1 MLRPHDSRR
10 NHRSLSDEYPG
21 NRQQKGNI
29 DMTTGWI
36 LMTVFL
42 DTGISAIVAGVAFL
56 VAWPLDDGVPHITS
70 PQQARVVTSIESTA
84 EYAMEAATA

>member
-1 MLRPHDSRR
+1 
-10 NHRSLSDEYPG
+10 
-21 NRQQKGNI
+21 
-29 DMTTGWI
+29 MTTGWI

-56 VAWPLDDGVPHITS
+56 VIWPLDDGVPQTTS
-70 PQQARVVTSIESTA
+70 PQQARIVTSIESTA